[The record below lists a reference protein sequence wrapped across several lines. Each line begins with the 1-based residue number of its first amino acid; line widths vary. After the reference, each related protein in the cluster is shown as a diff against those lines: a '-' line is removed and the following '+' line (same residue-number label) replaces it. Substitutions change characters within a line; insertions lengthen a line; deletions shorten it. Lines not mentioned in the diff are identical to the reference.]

1 MVDVEFLKRYQ
12 ESVDR
17 GEDDYSLIDESLIKP
32 LKKDYTCWDD
42 YWKSLINYLKE
53 THKYTYGSKAKRGR
67 C

>member
-17 GEDDYSLIDESLIKP
+17 GEDDYSLIDENLIKP

-42 YWKSLINYLKE
+42 YLESLIKYLKE
-53 THKYTYGSKAKRGR
+53 THKYTYGSKAKRVM
-67 C
+67 